1 MRTNSYDEFANQKK
15 DDDQKGQTEIEFS
28 INKKTNTGIRNLS
41 SKSYDSC
48 KLSKSNDSRKYD

>member
-1 MRTNSYDEFANQKK
+1 MRTSSYDEFANQKK

-41 SKSYDSC
+41 SKSNDSC
-48 KLSKSNDSRKYD
+48 KLSKSNDSRKYY